1 MNKNKN
7 RKRVVAGH
15 FTHIPAFVWSPHFLF
30 AVSKAAFLGRSSS
43 VWFLLFANSAKV
55 VYLLRLEVGR
65 VQCWSLTDGLV
76 SMVLGLGL
84 CGRYL
89 PHNAQNVKRH
99 ARQTDRRTDGR
110 TDRQRKTYILYIE
123 VVVKAGTISF

>member
-15 FTHIPAFVWSPHFLF
+15 FTHIPAFVWSPYFLF
-30 AVSKAAFLGRSSS
+30 AVSKAA
-43 VWFLLFANSAKV
+43 FLLFANSAKV

-99 ARQTDRRTDGR
+99 AR
-110 TDRQRKTYILYIE
+110 
-123 VVVKAGTISF
+123 